1 MADQTTCF
9 LILCFL
15 ALLLMSSL
23 STDAKILNITTDQ
36 SALLALKAHISYDPH
51 HILTT
56 NWSSNTSVCN
66 WVGVTCGSRHQRVT
80 ALNLSNYGLVGTIP
94 PHIGNLSFLVSLRI
108 KHNRFH
114 GSMPNEL
121 SHLYRLEIL
130 HFGYNEFSGEIP
142 SWIGLLTKLQS
153 LILVTNNFE
162 GSIPSSLFNRT
173 SSLQQIV
180 LEDNQLWGSIP
191 SSIFKIMSTLEVI
204 SLAENKFSGPMPSI
218 LFNMSSLQYIDL
230 SNNMLSGTLPP
241 EVGNLIMLTDLNLAN
256 NSFEGSQLPSS
267 LFKCKQLQYLNLWS
281 NNLKGKLSPEIGNLT
296 KLTVL
301 NLDHNNFEGSLP
313 SSLFKCKQLQG
324 LYLKSNNFT
333 GKLSPE
339 IGNLSKLIELDLS
352 YNNFE
357 GAIPSEIGNLQSLE
371 YFNLGLN
378 NFVGTIPPDI
388 CNISTIQVFAIL
400 ENCLS
405 GTLPSDMGLFLPNL
419 KHILIEG
426 NVLSGIIPAS
436 ISNASQLITVDLA
449 KNSFSG
455 LIPKTLGKLRLL
467 EWLGLE
473 FNNLTIDSS
482 ENIFSYF
489 SNNAYLKALI
499 LNMNPLNAVL
509 PNSIG
514 NHSIFLEIL
523 HFTSC
528 NMKGNIPI
536 DIGNLSR
543 LTYLSLADNDLTG
556 PIPATIGRL
565 SMLERLVLFGNR
577 LKGSIPSD
585 ICYLG
590 KLGILD
596 LADNKLSRQIPESI
610 SNMTSLRLLSLPFN
624 QLTSKIPSSLWS
636 QTNLLMVD
644 LSSNSLSGSLSLDI
658 GNMKVLT
665 ALNLSRNQLS
675 GSIPETISGLI
686 SLVNLS
692 LAVNQLEGPIPISFG
707 GLVSLE
713 LLDLV
718 GNNLS
723 GEIPKSLEM
732 LRYLKYLNVSY
743 NKLQGEI
750 PTQGPF
756 VNFSAESFMSN
767 DALCGVIRLNVPP
780 CKEASLGQRKAMG
793 LMILKY
799 VLPTLGSMI
808 LVVSI
813 VLVSRKLQA
822 KKNAKL
828 SNNKDS
834 IPLSTWRRISH
845 QKLLQATE
853 GFSANN
859 LLGEGSFG
867 SVYKGTLL
875 DGTYV
880 AIKVLN
886 LELEGA
892 FKSFDIECEILR
904 HVRHRNLVK
913 IISVCSNIDFKAL
926 VLEYMSKGNLEMW
939 LYSNTHCLNMLQR
952 LNIMID
958 VAAALEYLHLG
969 YSTPIVH
976 CDLKPSNVLLDE
988 DMVGHVADFGISK
1001 LLSDG
1006 ISLTQT
1012 MTMATIGYM
1021 APEYGSEGI
1030 ISTSGDVY
1038 SYGILLMETFTRKK
1052 PTDDMTIGQMSLK
1065 HLVEESF
1072 SISILEVIDANL
1084 LSNENDYAAMETCL
1098 SETMGLALHCCADLP
1113 KQRIDIQNV
1122 LARLK
1127 KIKLKYLHDHGG
1139 G

>member
-1 MADQTTCF
+1 MANQTTCF
-9 LILCFL
+9 LIFRFL
-15 ALLLMSSL
+15 ALLLMSRL
-23 STDAKILNITTDQ
+23 STDAKIFNITTDQ

-56 NWSSNTSVCN
+56 NWSSSTSVCN
-66 WVGVTCGSRHQRVT
+66 WVGVTCGSRHHRVT
-80 ALNLSNYGLVGTIP
+80 ALNLSNNGLVGTIP
-94 PHIGNLSFLVSLRI
+94 PHIGNLSFLVSLSIR
-108 KHNRFH
+108 NNSFH

-121 SHLYRLEIL
+121 SHLYHLKFL

-142 SWIGLLTKLQS
+142 SWIGLLTKLQV

-162 GSIPSSLFNRT
+162 GTIPSSLFNST

-191 SSIFKIMSTLEVI
+191 SSIFEIMSTLKVI
-204 SLAENKFSGPMPSI
+204 SLAENKFS
-218 LFNMSSLQYIDL
+218 
-230 SNNMLSGTLPP
+230 
-241 EVGNLIMLTDLNLAN
+241 
-256 NSFEGSQLPSS
+256 GSQLPSS
-267 LFKCKQLQYLNLWS
+267 LFKCKQLQYLNLES

-296 KLTVL
+296 KLI
-301 NLDHNNFEGSLP
+301 F
-313 SSLFKCKQLQG
+313 
-324 LYLKSNNFT
+324 
-333 GKLSPE
+333 
-339 IGNLSKLIELDLS
+339 LDLA

-357 GAIPSEIGNLQSLE
+357 GAIRSEIGNLQNLE
-371 YFNLGLN
+371 YFDLGLN
-378 NFVGTIPPDI
+378 NFVGTIPLEI
-388 CNISTIQVFAIL
+388 FNISTIQLFIL
-400 ENCLS
+400 LGNHLS
-405 GTLPSDMGLFLPNL
+405 GTLPSNMGLLLPNL
-419 KHILIEG
+419 RGIFLEG
-426 NVLSGIIPAS
+426 NELSGTIPAT
-436 ISNASQLITVDLA
+436 IANVSQLISVELES
-449 KNSFSG
+449 NSFSG
-455 LIPKTLGKLRLL
+455 LIPKTLDNLRFLQVL
-467 EWLGLE
+467 NLG
-473 FNNLTIDSS
+473 FNNLTIESS
-482 ENIFSYF
+482 ELSIFSYF
-489 SNNAYLKALI
+489 ANNPYLKKLY
-499 LNMNPLNAVL
+499 LSMNPLNGVL

-514 NHSIFLEIL
+514 NHSIFLEQL
-523 HFTSC
+523 DLTGC
-528 NMKGNIPI
+528 NIKGNIPI

-543 LTYLSLADNDLTG
+543 LTYMSLGDNDISG
-556 PIPATIGRL
+556 PIPTTIGRL
-565 SMLERLVLFGNR
+565 SMLERLGLFDNR
-577 LKGSIPSD
+577 LIGPIPLD
-585 ICYLG
+585 ISYLG
-590 KLGILD
+590 RLGDLD
-596 LADNKLSRQIPESI
+596 LAGNKLSGQIPESI
-610 SNMTSLRLLSLPFN
+610 INMTSLRFLNLAFN
-624 QLTSKIPSSLWS
+624 QLTSRIPSSLWR
-636 QTNLLMVD
+636 QTDLLAVD

-665 ALNLSRNQLS
+665 ILNLSRNQLS
-675 GSIPETISGLI
+675 GHIPETMGGLI

-692 LAVNQLEGPIPISFG
+692 LAVNQLEGSIPISFG

-723 GEIPKSLEM
+723 GEIPKSLEV

-743 NKLQGEI
+743 NKLRGEI
-750 PTQGPF
+750 PTRGPF

-780 CKEASLGQRKAMG
+780 CKEASLGPRKAMRVR
-793 LMILKY
+793 ILRY
-799 VLPTLGSMI
+799 VLPTLGLTI
-808 LVVSI
+808 LVVSV
-813 VLVSRKLQA
+813 VLVSRKLHG

-845 QKLLQATE
+845 KQLLQAAE

-867 SVYKGTLL
+867 SVYRGTLL
-875 DGTYV
+875 DGTYI

-904 HVRHRNLVK
+904 QVRHRNLVK

-939 LYSNTHCLNMLQR
+939 LYSSTHCLNMLQR

-988 DMVGHVADFGISK
+988 DMVGHVADFGIAK

-1052 PTDDMTIGQMSLK
+1052 PTDDMIIGEMSLK
-1065 HLVEESF
+1065 RLVEESF
-1072 SISILEVIDANL
+1072 SLSILEVIDANL
-1084 LSNENDYAAMETCL
+1084 LSNENDYVAMETCL
-1098 SETMGLALHCCADLP
+1098 SATMGLALHCCADLSE
-1113 KQRIDIQNV
+1113 QRIDIKNV
-1122 LARLK
+1122 LARLN

-1139 G
+1139 